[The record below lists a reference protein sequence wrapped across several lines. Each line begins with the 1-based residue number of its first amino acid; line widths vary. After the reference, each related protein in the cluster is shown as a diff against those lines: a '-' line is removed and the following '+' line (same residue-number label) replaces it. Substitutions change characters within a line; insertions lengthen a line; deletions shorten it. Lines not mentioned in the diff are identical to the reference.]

1 MRDGTYVGSWAAKD
15 IDNNTLIRHMVGREL
30 NDIFPKTEVP
40 IGDVLMEVKHF
51 SKAGQYQDISFS
63 VRRGEILGVA
73 GLIGAG
79 RTELMNG
86 IFGLEAPDSGE
97 IVFQGKKLVPKRP
110 QEAIRH
116 GIAYVTEDRKNEGL
130 VLEMSVAANITLA
143 SMRELSKNLFISRS
157 AEKRTVDE
165 QIEAL
170 RIKVHTPGQLVGRL
184 SGGNQQKVIFG
195 REVIHDPKLVVA
207 AQPVRGL
214 DIGAIE
220 YVHKTLLELKE
231 QGKAILLISAEL
243 SEIMNLSDRIAV
255 LYEGEVSAQFVNG
268 TYSKEEIGLFMAG
281 KKAEV

>member
-1 MRDGTYVGSWAAKD
+1 M
-15 IDNNTLIRHMVGREL
+15 
-30 NDIFPKTEVP
+30 
-40 IGDVLMEVKHF
+40 
-51 SKAGQYQDISFS
+51 
-63 VRRGEILGVA
+63 
-73 GLIGAG
+73 
-79 RTELMNG
+79 
-86 IFGLEAPDSGE
+86 
-97 IVFQGKKLVPKRP
+97 KKVSIK
-110 QEAIRH
+110 
-116 GIAYVTEDRKNEGL
+116 DRKEMGLGYIPSDRHKHAMVPSIQENFLLGYQEDSRYCKNGL
-130 VLEMSVAANITLA
+130 VNYRALEEDA
-143 SMRELSKNLFISRS
+143 RK
-157 AEKRTVDE
+157 
-165 QIEAL
+165 QIGHFE
-170 RIKVHTPGQLVGRL
+170 IKVSGTDQAIGQL

-243 SEIMNLSDRIAV
+243 SEIMNLSDRIVV